1 MKDKLE
7 KKIAAFINAE
17 HLFSPGEKVLVAVS
31 GGADSVAL
39 TFALGNLKAAGK
51 LNIDIVIGHVNHN
64 LRGAAADE
72 DEQFVLDIAA
82 KLHLPAHSRSVE
94 TKPYAAANI
103 LSIETAARVLRM
115 QALTE
120 IANNCNCTAIV
131 TAHHKDDN
139 AETIVHRMIRGTG
152 YRGLG
157 GIWPKRKFDSGLN
170 FIRPTLC
177 VTRKEII
184 DYCKSNNLSW
194 RHDHTN
200 DEFIYTRNR
209 IRHQLL
215 PYLQAGSSADLADE
229 LFKLSTNCRKL
240 NRHVT
245 ALAENAWQQITV
257 SIEPTRIIL
266 EKKAFAAQPQPIK
279 AELTLKALTTLGSG
293 QRDLTQLHYQRVAEL
308 ANKHGSKTLELPNGF
323 SASICQDQITF
334 TAPTADKPAKSK
346 PDDQP
351 QVLSVPGKT
360 EFAGS
365 TITATVLDA
374 AQCDLQ
380 TFKANK
386 DSSTEWFDLD
396 KITGDITLGHRKTGD
411 KFIPIGAKTSKKIG
425 KFLTAAKI
433 APQMRNNIFIVSDTE
448 RIIWLAPARA
458 SAQTSITEAT
468 KKILQIK
475 IT

>member
-1 MKDKLE
+1 MIDELE

-17 HLFSPGEKVLVAVS
+17 YLFSSGEKVLVAVS

-39 TFALGNLKAAGK
+39 TFALRNLKQAGK
-51 LNIDIVIGHVNHN
+51 LDIDLVIGHVNHN
-64 LRGAAADE
+64 LRGNSADK
-72 DEQFVLDIAA
+72 DEQFVLDIADD
-82 KLHLPAHSRSVE
+82 LNLPAHSRSVE
-94 TKPYAAANI
+94 TKPYASANT

-139 AETIVHRMIRGTG
+139 AETMIHRMIRGTA

-157 GIWPKRKFDSGLN
+157 GIWPKRKFDSGLT
-170 FIRPTLC
+170 FIRPMLC

-215 PYLQAGSSADLADE
+215 PYLQAGSATDLADE
-229 LFKLSTNCRKL
+229 LFRLSTSCRKL
-240 NRHVT
+240 NRQVI
-245 ALAENAWQQITV
+245 ALAENAWQQITESV
-257 SIEPTRIIL
+257 EPTRIRL
-266 EKKAFAAQPQPIK
+266 RKKAFASQPQPIK

-308 ANKHGSKTLELPNGF
+308 ADKHGCKTLELPNGF
-323 SASICQDQITF
+323 TAAICQDQITF
-334 TAPTADKPAKSK
+334 TSPTDKPTMPK
-346 PDDQP
+346 PDEQP
-351 QVLSVPGKT
+351 QILSVPGKI
-360 EFAGS
+360 EFAGR

-386 DSSTEWFDLD
+386 DSSTEWFDLE
-396 KITGDITLGHRKTGD
+396 KITGNITIRHRKTGD
-411 KFIPIGAKTSKKIG
+411 KFIPIGAKSSKKIG
-425 KFLTAAKI
+425 KFLTAAKVS
-433 APQMRNNIFIVSDTE
+433 PEMRRQIFVVEDAE
-448 RIIWLAPARA
+448 KIIWLAPLRA
-458 SAQTSITEAT
+458 SAKTSVTETT
-468 KKILQIK
+468 KRILQIE